1 MDINDL
7 YGGQV
12 KTIPEAVI
20 SFIVEFVEDR
30 IPVIFEYTVTTIAR
44 DYESKYVTTLKLIM
58 KDNKDF
64 MKQDSFT
71 IDYSNEIDPIRIE
84 KIIKYTV
91 EYFKTDVLKL

>member
-1 MDINDL
+1 MNIDDIHNDQL
-7 YGGQV
+7 

-20 SFIVEFVEDR
+20 SFIVEFVEEC

-64 MKQDSFT
+64 TKQDSFT
-71 IDYSNEIDPIRIE
+71 IEYSNEIDPIIIK

-91 EYFKTDVLKL
+91 EYFKTDVLKI